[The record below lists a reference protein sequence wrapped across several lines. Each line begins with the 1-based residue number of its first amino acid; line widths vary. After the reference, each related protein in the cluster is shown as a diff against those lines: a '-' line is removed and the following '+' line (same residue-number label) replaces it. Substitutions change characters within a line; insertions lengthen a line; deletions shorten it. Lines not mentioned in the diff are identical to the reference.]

1 MITRR
6 NFVFGA
12 CGLTAA
18 GSLVPRTAWARG
30 GPAAA
35 SESFHVGTYDVVPD
49 RSLNFQI
56 NRWVSHGGEPLLR
69 EIQAMAPRLVS
80 LDAWRNEFLAAAERA
95 MAAGRPHDA
104 AILLRSAEFFMTSTD
119 PRKRPS
125 RERFLTLMRQA
136 YGVGPP
142 DRLPFAGGYLP
153 FYRFVPSAPS
163 ATVVLFGGFDSYIEE
178 FFPILTAMRNRGFD
192 VVAFEGP
199 GQGGALEDSSIPM
212 TPDWHRPVGAILDRL
227 SLSGVTLLGIS
238 LGGCLAIRAAAYEP
252 RVTRVVAFDAL
263 TDLLECILRQLP
275 PASQRLVRA
284 LLAARAD
291 RLIDVLQAP
300 AAREPIRAWGIAQG
314 MHVLGVHSPS
324 AVLRAAAAYRTQEAS
339 PLVQQDVL
347 LLAGAEDHYV
357 PTHQIYDQAAWLSKA
372 RSVTT
377 RMFSRAEQAQSH
389 CQVGNLPL
397 AIRTIAA
404 WMDQV
409 TGTGNAAASDQTP
422 RRHRRRHRPP
432 A

>member
-6 NFVFGA
+6 SLLLGA
-12 CGLTAA
+12 CGLMAA
-18 GSLVPRTAWARG
+18 RGLVPRIAWPQAN
-30 GPAAA
+30 PSA
-35 SESFHVGTYDVVPD
+35 SEPFHVGTYDVVPD

-95 MAAGRPHDA
+95 IAAGRTRDA

-119 PRKRPS
+119 PRKRPA
-125 RERFLTLMRQA
+125 RERFLTSMRRA
-136 YGVGPP
+136 YGVGKPA
-142 DRLPFAGGYLP
+142 RVPFANGYLP
-153 FYRFVPSAPS
+153 VYRFAPSAPRG
-163 ATVVLFGGFDSYIEE
+163 TVVMFGGFDSYIEE
-178 FFPILTAMRNRGFD
+178 FFPILMTMWNRGFD

-199 GQGGALEDSSIPM
+199 GQGGALEDSGIPM
-212 TPDWHRPVGAILDRL
+212 TPEWHRPVGAILDRL
-227 SLSGVTLLGIS
+227 SLSDVTLVGIS

-263 TDLLECILRQLP
+263 TDLLECMLGQFP
-275 PASQRLVRA
+275 PASQRIVRT
-284 LLAARAD
+284 LLAVRAD
-291 RLIDVLQAP
+291 RAIDALQAR
-300 AAREPIRAWGIAQG
+300 AAREPIRDWGVAQG
-314 MHVLGVHSPS
+314 MHVFGVHSPS
-324 AVLRAAAAYRTQEAS
+324 ALLRAAAAYRTQEVS
-339 PLVQQDVL
+339 TLVQQDVL
-347 LLAGAEDHYV
+347 LMAGAEDHYV

-397 AIRTIAA
+397 AIRTITA

-409 TGTGNAAASDQTP
+409 PRAGNARGVIKHHD
-422 RRHRRRHRPP
+422 
-432 A
+432 